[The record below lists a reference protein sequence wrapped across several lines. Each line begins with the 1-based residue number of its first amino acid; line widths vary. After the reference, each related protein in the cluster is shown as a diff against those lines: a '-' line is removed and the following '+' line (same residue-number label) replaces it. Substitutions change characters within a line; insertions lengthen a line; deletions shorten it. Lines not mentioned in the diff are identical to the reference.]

1 MGKISEY
8 IKSAIKQIIHN
19 GYRTLMT
26 MLGIVI
32 GIAAVI
38 AVVALGNGMS
48 DYVKTEFN
56 GLVGNYGM
64 INIDSTKTTDAFSV
78 DDLYLLENS
87 LPDIKGASPN
97 FETYGKVKGPR
108 GTYATS
114 MNGGAESQV
123 NALANPIIKGQYFT
137 KQMVETGQRVC
148 VMLRT
153 DAVKLFGTEECIGK
167 EVEISVSGKT
177 ASYTVV
183 GLREQL
189 NSMANMM
196 MSTADYT
203 AILEIPYTSCASD
216 FGFDIDRFGQ
226 IVIYADQDILQERV
240 NQAQILLEQHHGLR
254 GANAI
259 MAFSMA
265 DISGYLDELMGIISK
280 FLILV
285 AVISLVVGGIGIMNI
300 MLVSV
305 TERTK
310 EIGIRK
316 SIGAR
321 TGAIMA
327 QFLSE
332 SAILTLLGGVIG
344 IIVGIGISFVI
355 CHLLGFKLIMSAA
368 GVLGA
373 AAFSIVIGLIFG
385 LYPALKAAK
394 MKPIDALRV

>member
-1 MGKISEY
+1 MGKFSEY
-8 IKSAIKQIIHN
+8 LKSAIKQIIHN

-64 INIDSTKTTDAFSV
+64 INIDSTKTTDAFSME
-78 DDLYLLENS
+78 DLNLLEES
-87 LPDIKGASPN
+87 MPDIKGASPN
-97 FETYGKVKGPR
+97 FTTYGKVKGPR
-108 GTYATS
+108 GTYAAS
-114 MNGGAESQV
+114 INGGSEAQV
-123 NALANPIIKGQYFT
+123 YALANPIVKGQYFN
-137 KQMVETGQRVC
+137 KQQVDAGQRSC

-167 EVEISVSGKT
+167 EFEISVSGKT
-177 ASYTVV
+177 STYTVV
-183 GLREQL
+183 GLREEL
-189 NSMANMM
+189 SSMANMM
-196 MSTADYT
+196 MSTQEYSAT
-203 AILEIPYTSCASD
+203 LEVPYTSAASD
-216 FGFDIDRFGQ
+216 FDFNIDRFGQ
-226 IVIYADQDILQERV
+226 IVLYADQDILQDRV
-240 NQAQILLEQHHGLR
+240 NEAQALLEKHHGLR

-259 MAFSMA
+259 MAFSMTDLSGA
-265 DISGYLDELMGIISK
+265 LDDILGIISK

-321 TGAIMA
+321 TSAIMA

-332 SAILTLLGGVIG
+332 SAILTLMGGVVG
-344 IIVGIGISFVI
+344 IIVGIGLSYII
-355 CHLLGFKLIMSAA
+355 CLMLGFKLIISAG

-373 AAFSIVIGLIFG
+373 AAFSIMIGLIFG
-385 LYPALKAAK
+385 LYPAMKAAK